1 MPGVGIVLNPHSRSN
16 RLNPG
21 RVNRLGF
28 IVGDKG
34 SCHATQ
40 DVLDVERIA
49 QEFKERG
56 VEVLGISGG
65 DGTNH
70 CTLTSFIKVY
80 GDSPLPKIAFLRG
93 GTMNNVSNCLGIQGT
108 PEQILSN
115 LIQKYDAHES
125 FKTTDLDLMSVNG
138 EYGFLFGMGVVERFL
153 TQYYKAKGSPARAGF
168 LLGRTVLAQIFR
180 TPFVDEL
187 FERFDSRVTVDGVE
201 WPYKNYNI
209 LHAGTVETYGL
220 GFDPFY
226 RAREKPGFMHFVG
239 LSATPVDVGF
249 ALPKVWMRKPTH
261 CENELGAVCQRVV
274 IEMPEPQL
282 YFIDGDIKPAT
293 TRIEVACDRRLTCI
307 VN

>member
-16 RLNPG
+16 RMNPG

-49 QEFKERG
+49 QEFKDRG

-70 CTLTSFIKVY
+70 CTLTSFLKVY
-80 GDSPLPKIAFLRG
+80 GDAPLPKIAFLRG

-115 LIQKYDAHES
+115 LIQKYDSHES
-125 FKTTDLDLMSVNG
+125 FKTTELDMMSVNG

-153 TQYYKAKGSPARAGF
+153 TEYYKAKGSPARAGA

-180 TPFVDEL
+180 TPFVDEM
-187 FERFDSRVTVDGVE
+187 FERFDCRVTVDGVE

-226 RAREKPGFMHFVG
+226 RAREKPGMMHFIAQSVRPMDIAF
-239 LSATPVDVGF
+239 S
-249 ALPKVWMRKPTH
+249 LPKIWMRKPTG
-261 CENELGAVCQRVV
+261 CENELDAVCQRAV
-274 IEMPEPQL
+274 IELSEPQMF
-282 YFIDGDIKPAT
+282 FIDGDIKSAT
-293 TRIEVACDRRLTCI
+293 TRIEVVCDRRLTCI

>member
-49 QEFKERG
+49 REFKERG

-70 CTLTSFIKVY
+70 CTLTSFVKVY

-93 GTMNNVSNCLGIQGT
+93 GTMNNVSNCLGIKGT

-153 TQYYKAKGSPARAGF
+153 SRYYEAKGSPARAG
-168 LLGRTVLAQIFR
+168 LVLVRCVLSQLFR

-187 FERFDSRVTVDGVE
+187 FERFDAKITVDGVE

-209 LHAGTVETYGL
+209 VHSGTVETYGL

-226 RAREKPGFMHFVG
+226 RAREKPGHMHFLG
-239 LSATPVDVGF
+239 LSATPGDVGF
-249 ALPKVWMRKPTH
+249 SLPKIWMRKPTG
-261 CENELGAVCQRVV
+261 CENELDAVCQRVV

-293 TRIEVACDRRLTCI
+293 NRIEVACDRRLTCI
-307 VN
+307 VS